1 MTGLPDSILIAFWVV
16 GSCWAV
22 ALVAWLIEGTTGAV
36 LPLVIGGVLAGAAEW
51 IIRRN
56 HR

>member
-1 MTGLPDSILIAFWVV
+1 MTGLPDSILIALWVV

-22 ALVAWLIEGTTGAV
+22 ALVAWLFDGATGAV
-36 LPLVIGGVLAGAAEW
+36 LPLVIGGVLAGVAEW
-51 IIRRN
+51 IFRRD

>member
-1 MTGLPDSILIAFWVV
+1 MTGLPDSILIALWVV

-22 ALVAWLIEGTTGAV
+22 ALVARLSEGAV
-36 LPLVIGGVLAGAAEW
+36 LPLVIGGVPAGATEG
-51 IIRRN
+51 IFRRN